1 VELARTVDP
10 DFADLLQRAFA
21 PRVARLPDVKE
32 ADRPPEAWIAT
43 LVRYLAGRPGL
54 LAGEGAPR
62 AIEAIIADIDCA
74 LSEQLN
80 LILHA
85 PEFQALEATWRG
97 LHLLV
102 RTADSDAGV
111 KVTALD
117 ISKRE
122 LGRTLRKFHGN
133 AWDQSP
139 IFRRVYEEEF
149 GQFGGEPYALLV
161 GDYEF
166 DHQPRDVALL
176 ADMAQIAAAAHALF
190 IAAAAPSLLHLDSWA
205 EAGNPRDLTRI
216 FQNPEYLAWRALR
229 EQEDARYIGLCMP
242 RFLARLPYG
251 AATDP
256 LDDFAFEEDTTG
268 PGTSSLLW
276 GNAAFA
282 FGANVAQAFAIYGWC
297 ARIRGVDRGGVV
309 EGLPVLHHPTADGDT
324 DRRTVTEICLSER
337 RDADLASCGLIPLVH
352 RKNSDV
358 AAFISAQ
365 SLQKPAVY
373 QDTDATANAAL
384 SARLP
389 YLINACRFAH
399 YLKCMVRDKIGTSL
413 SRAQIS
419 AWLSSWLIGYVDGS
433 PTTSSEEFKAAH
445 PLQDA
450 RLVLEE
456 RADMPGHYEAR
467 VFISPHYQLE
477 GLSVTLRLVS
487 QLSTV

>member
-1 VELARTVDP
+1 MEPARTADP
-10 DFADLLQRAFA
+10 DCANLLQRAFA
-21 PRVARLPDVKE
+21 PRVARLPDAKE
-32 ADRPPEAWIAT
+32 ADRPPDAWIAT
-43 LVRYLAGRPGL
+43 LARYLAGRPGFLAAQGAL
-54 LAGEGAPR
+54 L
-62 AIEAIIADIDCA
+62 AIEAIIADVDAA
-74 LSEQLN
+74 LSAQLN
-80 LILHA
+80 FILHA

-102 RTADSDAGV
+102 RSADRNAGV
-111 KVTALD
+111 KVKALD
-117 ISKRE
+117 IGKRE
-122 LGRTLRKFHGN
+122 LSRTLRKFHGN

-161 GDYEF
+161 GDYGF
-166 DHQPRDVALL
+166 DHQPGDVAML
-176 ADMAQIAAAAHALF
+176 ADMGQIAAAAHAPF
-190 IAAAAPSLLHLDSWA
+190 ISAAAPSLLNLDSWA
-205 EAGNPRDLTRI
+205 EVANPRDVTRI

-268 PGTSSLLW
+268 SGTSSLLW

-309 EGLPVLHHPTADGDT
+309 EGLPVLHHSTADGDT
-324 DRRTVTEICLSER
+324 DRRTVTEVCLSER
-337 RDADLASCGLIPLVH
+337 RDADLAFCGLIPLVH

-365 SLQKPAVY
+365 SLQKSAVY
-373 QDTDATANAAL
+373 QDGDATANAAL

-389 YLINACRFAH
+389 YLLNACRFAH
-399 YLKCMVRDKIGTSL
+399 YLKCMVRGKIGAGL
-413 SRAQIS
+413 SRSQIS
-419 AWLSSWLIGYVDGS
+419 SWLTSWLIGYVDGS
-433 PTTSSEEFKAAH
+433 PATSSEEFKAAH
-445 PLQDA
+445 PLRDA
-450 RLVLEE
+450 RLAVEE

-467 VFISPHYQLE
+467 VFLSPHYQLE
-477 GLSVTLRLVS
+477 GLNVALRLVS